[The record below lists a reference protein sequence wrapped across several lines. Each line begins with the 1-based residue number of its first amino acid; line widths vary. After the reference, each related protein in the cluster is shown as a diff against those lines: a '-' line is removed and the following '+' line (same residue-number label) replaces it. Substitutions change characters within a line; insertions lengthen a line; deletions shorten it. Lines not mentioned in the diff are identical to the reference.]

1 MTPVGLQS
9 SITKLTYL
17 GANSIDDAD
26 SIEAKTILKEL
37 ENIDDECDDL
47 NIDFVKISDPG
58 VATTFKLA
66 KLPSLIYYR
75 KGEANLFEGDLL
87 DEESVLKWVIGTKE
101 ATPDVIEPIDA
112 ESLEAIIDAK
122 TNVVVFFCK

>member
-101 ATPDVIEPIDA
+101 ATPDVIEPIGA